1 MNELI
6 QQFRNIVGTPPAG
19 LEFVEYFISIAF
31 VIFVIVAVL
40 KVFTYVFK
48 F

>member
-6 QQFRNIVGTPPAG
+6 QQLRNIVGAPPAG
-19 LEFVEYFISIAF
+19 LEFVEYFIAVAF

-40 KVFTYVFK
+40 KLFAYVFK

>member
-6 QQFRNIVGTPPAG
+6 QQLRSIVGAPPAG
-19 LEFVEYFISIAF
+19 LEFVEYFISVAF
-31 VIFVIVAVL
+31 VVFVIIAVL
-40 KVFTYVFK
+40 KLFAYVFK

>member
-6 QQFRNIVGTPPAG
+6 RQLRNILGAPPAG
-19 LEFVEYFISIAF
+19 LEFVEYFISVAF

-40 KVFTYVFK
+40 KLFAYVFK